1 MKWYSALLMICI
13 WALPVPAGAGQ
24 ESAQCHLKS
33 DFRGAIGQEGA
44 RAAVGRG
51 DAAPFEKILK
61 EARPRIQG
69 EIMGQLL
76 EQHRGVWLYEFRVL
90 APDGHIKYLHFDAKT
105 GRYVELTAASCA
117 S

>member
-1 MKWYSALLMICI
+1 MKWRAAFLIACVWTS
-13 WALPVPAGAGQ
+13 PVTAGAAQG
-24 ESAQCHLKS
+24 AVQCHLKG
-33 DFRGAIGQEGA
+33 DFQGAIGQEGA
-44 RAAVGRG
+44 RAAVKRG
-51 DAAPFEKILK
+51 DAAPFEKILR
-61 EARPRIQG
+61 EARPRIRG

>member
-1 MKWYSALLMICI
+1 MKWRFACLIVCA
-13 WALPVPAGAGQ
+13 WALPGSAGAA
-24 ESAQCHLKS
+24 EWTAQCHLKS
-33 DFRGAIGQEGA
+33 DFQGAIGQEGA
-44 RAAVGRG
+44 RAAVQRG

-76 EQHRGVWLYEFRVL
+76 EQHRGVWLYEFRIL
-90 APDGHIKYLHFDAKT
+90 APDGHIKYLHFDART

>member
-1 MKWYSALLMICI
+1 MKWRSAFLIVCA
-13 WALPVPAGAGQ
+13 WALPVSAGAAQGA
-24 ESAQCHLKS
+24 AQCHLKS
-33 DFRGAIGQEGA
+33 DFQGAIGQEGA
-44 RAAVGRG
+44 RAAVRRG

-69 EIMGQLL
+69 EIMGQML

-105 GRYVELTAASCA
+105 GRTVELTAASCA